1 MFLKK
6 TLKLVCVL
14 LFCIAQTGCALIQVP
29 LDILGSVVSTAVSV
43 GVAAAPYAAPY
54 FM

>member
-6 TLKLVCVL
+6 ILKLVCVL
-14 LFCIAQTGCALIQVP
+14 LFCIAQSGCSLLTVP
-29 LDILGSVVSTAVSV
+29 LDLLGSIVSTAVSV
-43 GVAAAPYAAPY
+43 GVAAAPYAAPF